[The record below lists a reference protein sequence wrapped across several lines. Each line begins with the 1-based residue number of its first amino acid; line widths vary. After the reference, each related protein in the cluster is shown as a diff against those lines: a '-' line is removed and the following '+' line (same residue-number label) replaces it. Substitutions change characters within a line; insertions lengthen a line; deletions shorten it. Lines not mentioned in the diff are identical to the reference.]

1 MNYQFKNLVF
11 EGGGVKGIAYGG
23 ALQKLEELKILQNIE
38 RVAGTSAGAIT
49 ATLLAIGYEA
59 KEISDIISQTNFN
72 DFADEDEGYLKDIYR
87 FFVYFGWH
95 KGDKL
100 KQWISDH
107 LLIKFGKP
115 DLTFSELHSLRSK
128 HLLSLRGEA
137 EAISRPSTLRDLY
150 IVGSNLTTHKSETY
164 SHETTPDMQ
173 IRDAVRISM
182 SIPFDF
188 QAVFSKTKDVLVDGG
203 VIRNYPIDIFDHD
216 GYNPATLGFRLFDKN
231 TIEGGSNK
239 LEITGIKSFAMSLIT
254 FMQATACNTHISPED
269 WKRTIAIDTT
279 GVEVTEF
286 NLSQEKTN
294 QLLSNG
300 LSGVNDY
307 FKWLDTIS

>member
-59 KEISDIISQTNFN
+59 KEISDIIANTNFQ

-100 KQWISDH
+100 KQWTSDH
-107 LLIKFGKP
+107 LFVKFGKA
-115 DLTFSELHSLRSK
+115 DLTFSELHHHSE
-128 HLLSLRGEA
+128 LSETVSQRR
-137 EAISRPSTLRDLY
+137 IRDLY
-150 IVGSNLTTHKSETY
+150 IVGSNLTTHKSELY

-182 SIPFDF
+182 SIPFYF

-203 VIRNYPIDIFDHD
+203 VIRNYPINIFDD
-216 GYNPATLGFRLFDKN
+216 NGYNAETLGFRLFDKN
-231 TIEGGSNK
+231 TIEGGNKK

-254 FMQATACNTHISPED
+254 FMQATACNTHINAQD
-269 WKRTIAIDTT
+269 WQRTIAIDTT

-286 NLSQEKTN
+286 DLSQAKKNT
-294 QLLSNG
+294 LIDNG
-300 LSGVNDY
+300 YKGVDKYLN
-307 FKWLDTIS
+307 WLKLFNKESSL